1 MNKDTVIS
9 LQTMAI
15 MLLSGVFG
23 ILLAGEH
30 KLNKQLIKEND
41 SLWSEV
47 LSKTVDAIK
56 AQEESKTLKAELE
69 AKSEELKAFF
79 DPAILTPSEKKKKK

>member
-1 MNKDTVIS
+1 MNKDLNI
-9 LQTMAI
+9 LQTMAL
-15 MLLSGVFG
+15 MLVSGVFG
-23 ILLAGEH
+23 VLLAGEH

-69 AKSEELKAFF
+69 EKKEFF
-79 DPAILTPSEKKKKK
+79 DPAVLTPSEKKKKK